1 MMGPDPRWQRRPNP
15 FNPPAPPQTLPSMGM
30 PGGNPTGP
38 AALPGGGPLGG
49 AQAPVFPAKP
59 PAFNPPA
66 PPQTLP
72 SVGMPGGNPTGP
84 AAPPGGGGGPGVMGY
99 ASAGLDMLKN
109 KDEAPGNAM
118 VKGAGTGAALGSVVP
133 GVGTAI
139 GAAAGAGL
147 GLLTSIFGGGKK
159 HAPRPAL
166 LLPPR
171 R

>member
-15 FNPPAPPQTLPSMGM
+15 FAD
-30 PGGNPTGP
+30 PGSPM
-38 AALPGGGPLGG
+38 AGGPLGG
-49 AQAPVFPAKP
+49 AQAPVFPQRA

-72 SVGMPGGNPTGP
+72 SVGMPGGNSVDP
-84 AAPPGGGGGPGVMGY
+84 AAPPGKGPGPMAY
-99 ASAGLDMLKN
+99 ASAGMDMLKN
-109 KDEAPGNAM
+109 KDAAPGNAM
-118 VKGAGTGAALGSVVP
+118 ISGAGTGAALGSVVP
-133 GVGTAI
+133 GIGTAI

-147 GLLTSIFGGGKK
+147 GLITSILGGGKK